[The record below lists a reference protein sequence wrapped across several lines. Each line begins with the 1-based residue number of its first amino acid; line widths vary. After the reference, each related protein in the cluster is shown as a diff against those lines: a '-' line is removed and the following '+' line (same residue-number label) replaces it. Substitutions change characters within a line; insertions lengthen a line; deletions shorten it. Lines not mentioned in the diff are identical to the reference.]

1 MLISISSSTPNSG
14 TVLTCSAMFVWSNGS
29 STPAT
34 QFRWD
39 GPVTG
44 ERHGTTTLTL
54 GSRNL
59 SNIGQYFCTA
69 NDIITTSVNVTIP
82 SKWLTKAV

>member
-1 MLISISSSTPNSG
+1 
-14 TVLTCSAMFVWSNGS
+14 MFVWSNGS

-44 ERHGTTTLTL
+44 EGQGTNTLKL
-54 GSRNL
+54 ESVNL
-59 SNIGQYFCTA
+59 SHIGQYFCTA

-82 SKWLTKAV
+82 SK